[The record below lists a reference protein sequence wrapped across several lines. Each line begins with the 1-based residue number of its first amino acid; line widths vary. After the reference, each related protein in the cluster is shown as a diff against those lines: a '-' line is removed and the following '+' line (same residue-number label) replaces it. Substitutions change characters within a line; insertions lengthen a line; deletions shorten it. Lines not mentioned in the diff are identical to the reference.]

1 MKPPR
6 SPELKRLRLRQL
18 DERMGPWFPLRHHP
32 SPRGGW
38 IRAVRQALGMGIT
51 QLARRIGTKPS
62 TAAEF
67 ETREV
72 EGTITLNSLRR
83 VAEAMDAT
91 LVYALVPN
99 STLAATVRE
108 QALRK
113 ARTTHGRVRHSMALE
128 TQDVDAGE
136 AELQESELAQQL
148 LMQWPRTLWD
158 DAEESQRLGG

>member
-1 MKPPR
+1 MKMPK

-18 DERMGPWFPLRHHP
+18 DERLTPWHPLSHQAP
-32 SPRGGW
+32 PRGGW
-38 IRAVRQALGMGIT
+38 IRAIRQALGMGIT

-67 ETREV
+67 EKREAA
-72 EGTITLNSLRR
+72 GTITLNSLRR
-83 VAEAMDAT
+83 MAKAMDAT

-113 ARTTHGRVRHSMALE
+113 AHTTHGRVRHSMALE
-128 TQDVDAGE
+128 AQNVDAGE
-136 AELQESELAQQL
+136 AGLQERELAEQL
-148 LMQWPRTLWD
+148 LMQWSRTLWD
-158 DAEESQRLGG
+158 DSEESQHLGR